1 MQTVRHLATRV
12 DEHRK
17 RDSRVGQHFKAGNK
31 EVGGT
36 AELKS
41 EIIDQTANTHKL
53 LTLEAL
59 QISGIGGGSTHA
71 INSGAGN

>member
-1 MQTVRHLATRV
+1 MVYKLICSGCNSTYGGQTVQHLATRV

-17 RDSRVGQHFKAGNK
+17 ADSPVGPHLLESNK

-41 EIIDQTANTHKL
+41 KIIDQTANTHKL

-59 QISGIGGGSTHA
+59 RKK
-71 INSGAGN
+71 